1 MAARIQVGGSRRS
14 GGKWIWAIILLII
27 IVIIGGIFYF
37 YNNLKNTTEM
47 KAEAVSYLITY
58 ETPKKTE
65 LYFIRIKNQSRK
77 IFVVKSPDNIFYSE
91 KGLYIDSLK
100 PEEALTNF
108 EQMFDI
114 SPSTIKYHFILKS
127 DSISNFLSIL
137 KGTGN
142 SIDDVF
148 EILKTRKSGI
158 MDMLIS
164 NNFVNEIRKY
174 GNTNLSYNGA
184 FALLQAFS
192 KYSITSYDKLEIKT
206 LLSKPVVINLPD
218 LKKQLERNYVDKTA
232 LESLKTILE

>member
-1 MAARIQVGGSRRS
+1 MATRIQVGNSRRTS
-14 GGKWIWAIILLII
+14 GKWIWILLIVI
-27 IVIIGGIFYF
+27 IVIAIGGIFYF

-47 KAEAVSYLITY
+47 KADAVSYLITY
-58 ETPKKTE
+58 EMPQKTE
-65 LYFIRIKNQSRK
+65 LYFVRIKNQSRK
-77 IFVVKSPDNIFYSE
+77 IFIVKSPDNIFYSE

-114 SPSTIKYHFILKS
+114 NPSTVKYHFILKN
-127 DSISNFLSIL
+127 DNIPAFLSII
-137 KGTGN
+137 KGQGN
-142 SIDDVF
+142 TIDDVF
-148 EILKTRKSGI
+148 EYLKTRKSGI
-158 MDMLIS
+158 MDMLVA
-164 NNFVNEIRKY
+164 NNLINEVRKY

-184 FALLQAFS
+184 FAFLQAFS

-218 LKKQLERNYVDKTA
+218 LKKKMERNYVDKTT